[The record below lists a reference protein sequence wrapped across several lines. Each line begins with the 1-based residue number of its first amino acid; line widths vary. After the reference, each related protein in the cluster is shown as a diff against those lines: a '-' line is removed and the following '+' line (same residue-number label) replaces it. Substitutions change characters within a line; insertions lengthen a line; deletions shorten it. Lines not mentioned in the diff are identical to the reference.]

1 MTIEI
6 SFNRYQHNWYVGE
19 LYQKFYEYLVEKYGN
34 DSIQFTHM
42 DKLAER
48 FGHQNN
54 THSLSIFSI
63 YNLIITNKKT
73 NKTFIHSLS
82 DYAPVMMDDNTGI
95 LNFDVAAFSCSSNL
109 DENMI
114 NKYSS
119 KYKILPSFYILEHLT
134 DIDLI
139 EKNKLKTDKINKVYF
154 NGLCYNDRA
163 IYKKILDINNNFI
176 FKNKSTT
183 SDFLNKEEYFYEV
196 SKYNFGLS
204 INGAAKIC
212 YRDVEYFGLGI
223 LCLREPLNII
233 TKDPLINGVHYITLL
248 DDDIRSKIYIE
259 SEYGYI
265 NEKIT
270 NKINDIIN
278 NDYSDI
284 INNSRKWYENNCLP
298 INQIKT
304 LEYFLKDCKIID

>member
-1 MTIEI
+1 M
-6 SFNRYQHNWYVGE
+6 
-19 LYQKFYEYLVEKYGN
+19 
-34 DSIQFTHM
+34 
-42 DKLAER
+42 
-48 FGHQNN
+48 
-54 THSLSIFSI
+54 
-63 YNLIITNKKT
+63 
-73 NKTFIHSLS
+73 IH
-82 DYAPVMMDDNTGI
+82 
-95 LNFDVAAFSCSSNL
+95 
-109 DENMI
+109 
-114 NKYSS
+114 KYSS

-134 DIDLI
+134 DIDFI
-139 EKNKLKTDKINKVYF
+139 EQNKKSVRGINKAYF
-154 NGLCYNDRA
+154 NGLCYNERR
-163 IYKKILDINNNFI
+163 IYKKILDSNEYFI
-176 FKNKSTT
+176 FKDKSSS
-183 SDFLNKEEYFYEV
+183 SDFLNKSDYFNEI

-204 INGAAKIC
+204 LNGAAKIC

-259 SEYGYI
+259 SEYDYI